1 MIKYWKDLLITIVA
15 RKMIDAID
23 EKQME
28 MYDSVIYG
36 ERKCF

>member
-1 MIKYWKDLLITIVA
+1 
-15 RKMIDAID
+15 MIDAID
-23 EKQME
+23 KKQME